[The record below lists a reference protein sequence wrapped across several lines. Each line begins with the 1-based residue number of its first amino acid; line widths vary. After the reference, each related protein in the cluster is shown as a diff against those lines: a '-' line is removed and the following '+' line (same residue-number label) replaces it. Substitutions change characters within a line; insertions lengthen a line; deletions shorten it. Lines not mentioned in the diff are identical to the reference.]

1 MIRVR
6 SLVTVGVAALAL
18 SCSASAPEES
28 ASEASIGTSSSPIIK
43 GEDSDDSQNAVV
55 LLVHYDPAQPNGVS
69 LCSGSLLAPSLV
81 LTARHCVAN
90 TSESAACDVEGNPIG
105 AGQIRGNNDPN
116 TMYVFTGKNLPKFST
131 GRVVPDSTGAQ
142 IIDDGA
148 KNLCNHDIAL
158 LVLDTPITDMPI
170 VPVRVDSDVTVG
182 EEVTSIGWGVT
193 DKASTP
199 SVRQQRAGV
208 SILEVGPAD
217 SRRLPVPPNEF
228 EVGESICSGDSGGPA
243 IAASGAVVGVVSRGG
258 NGKEPSQSDPSV
270 SCIGDSATNLYTK
283 LSPFKDLLLQ
293 AYEAAGAE
301 PWFEGEP
308 DPRKAKDGEA
318 CAEATDC
325 RSNLCV
331 ADSAKDGAT
340 TCATDCSSTPC
351 TGGLVCSTE
360 GAAHVCRAPAA
371 TSTTTTTTSGCSA
384 ASTARTPGGAFLSA
398 LGVALGLATIRRR
411 ARLGSRRDGRQ

>member
-1 MIRVR
+1 MA
-6 SLVTVGVAALAL
+6 VGVAALGF
-18 SCSASAPEES
+18 SCSSPAPEEA
-28 ASEASIGTSSSPIIK
+28 ASEEAIGSSSAPIIK
-43 GEDSDDSQNAVV
+43 GENSDDSQNAVV

-69 LCSGSLLAPSLV
+69 LCSGSLIAPSLV

-105 AGQIRGNNDPN
+105 AGQVRGNNEPD

-131 GRVVPDSTGAQ
+131 GRVVPAAVGAQ

-170 VPVRVDSDVTVG
+170 VPVRVDSDVEVG

-193 DKASTP
+193 DKTSTP
-199 SVRQQRAGV
+199 SVRQQRTGV
-208 SILEVGPAD
+208 TILEVGPAD

-243 IAASGAVVGVVSRGG
+243 VAASGAVVGVVSRGG

-270 SCIGDSATNLYTK
+270 SCVGDNATNLYTK

-293 AYEAAGAE
+293 GYEAAGAE

-308 DPRKAKDGEA
+308 DPRKAKDGES
-318 CAEATDC
+318 CTDASEC
-325 RSNLCV
+325 RSNLCL
-331 ADSAKDGAT
+331 ADASKGGAT
-340 TCATDCSSTPC
+340 TCATDCSSTAC

-360 GAAHVCRAPAA
+360 GTAHVCRAPAA
-371 TSTTTTTTSGCSA
+371 TTTTTTTTSGCSA
-384 ASTARTPGGAFLSA
+384 AASTSRTPGGALVSA
-398 LGVALGLATIRRR
+398 LGAAFALAVVRRRR
-411 ARLGSRRDGRQ
+411 ARLGSGRGGRQ